1 MSDRVEVPGA
11 PEIPGL
17 VFRRGRGAAD
27 YPGSTEALNRSLAA
41 DGNEFALTVDEV
53 AHWYE
58 HASGWDPATDE
69 VIVEHEGRVAGFAAV
84 RHVPDSDGT
93 EVYGLQCAIVPE
105 LRRNGIGTALLAHNV
120 RRARERA
127 AAEAPG
133 ASVLL
138 HAGTT
143 ETAPG
148 AIALYEQA
156 GFAVARYFFDMVQP
170 DLTHLPDLLM
180 PDGLQVRPVL
190 PEHHRAI
197 FVADCEAFRDH
208 WGGIDESEAAFARY
222 FSGPAFRPD
231 LWRVAWDGDE
241 VAGVVMV
248 RPLDAYN
255 EANDTRRV
263 EINGVSVRRP
273 WRGRGLARAL
283 VADALRGARAAGFT
297 SATLGVDAENPTGA
311 LGVYEAV
318 GFAVTQ
324 RHRAY
329 RRALDSTA

>member
-1 MSDRVEVPGA
+1 MVSDRVAVPGA

-27 YPGSTEALNRSLAA
+27 YAGSTEAFNRSLAA
-41 DGNEFALTVDEV
+41 DGIDFALTVDEV

-69 VIVEHEGRVAGFAAV
+69 VIIEHEGRIAGFAVV

-93 EVYGLQCAIVPE
+93 EVYGLQCGLVPE
-105 LRRNGIGTALLAHNV
+105 LRRKGIGTALLALNM

-127 AAEAPG
+127 TAEVPG

-138 HAGTT
+138 HAGTP

-148 AIALYEQA
+148 AIALYEEA
-156 GFAVARYFFDMVQP
+156 GFTVARYFFDMVQP
-170 DLTHLPDLLM
+170 DISRLPDLPM
-180 PDGLQVRPVL
+180 PDGLEVRPVL
-190 PEHHRAI
+190 PDHHRAI
-197 FVADCEAFRDH
+197 FAADSEAFRDH
-208 WGGIDESEAAFARY
+208 WGGIDESEAAFGRY
-222 FSGPAFRPD
+222 FSGPAFRPE
-231 LWRVAWDGDE
+231 LWRVAWDGAE

-255 EANDTRRV
+255 AVHGARRV

-283 VADALRGARAAGFT
+283 VADALRGAREAGFT

-318 GFAVTQ
+318 GFAVSQ

-329 RRALDSTA
+329 RRPLN